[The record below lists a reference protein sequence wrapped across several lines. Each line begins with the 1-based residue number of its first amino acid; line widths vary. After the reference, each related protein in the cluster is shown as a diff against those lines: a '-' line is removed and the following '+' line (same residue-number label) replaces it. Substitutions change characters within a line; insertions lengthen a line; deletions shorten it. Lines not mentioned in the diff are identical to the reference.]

1 MAKDNEKKDLDQL
14 INSMF
19 RGHRLNTVSAE
30 DYLEQV
36 RKSQDEMQS
45 GLDQA
50 QENQKKAED
59 TLNTTE
65 NAVDQLNAILR
76 RQSEDLQKQ
85 SEALRD
91 QSRDLGFTDQDFA
104 KLQAE
109 VQKDFGISVDVENQ
123 QKRQAQD
130 LQAVLNGMKEASAQ
144 TGTVVL
150 GQESF
155 LADLSRAFFRPLA
168 SGQPEDRLRN
178 VFVISGPA
186 GSGRHLALSTMIP
199 ILAEKHWLA
208 SADVVTINGSHYAG
222 SEQEK
227 VFIQDIY
234 AASCAPAEVI
244 VIEQAEALYP
254 PFLNQLMKLCQNE
267 EVTLNKR
274 YVLNKGKQLVEA
286 GSSLVTQTVSTLKLT
301 NKYIVFLTTSRK
313 TLMQNFP
320 NSMVEQILDQPA
332 AQPLSPEVL
341 LTIYQRLLNDSVQNA
356 KKQLNVTLTLDDDA
370 AQKRLA
376 VLETSAGTLA
386 LEKDVRQLNSA
397 INELC
402 LKQPELVLE
411 VRAEAGREWVFEVN
425 GQRLAMSDLIRLE
438 KDDLDAIRK
447 EMDAIVGLQEVK
459 DTLQSMEEHYKVMQ
473 LRQKQGL
480 KAVPLSRHM
489 IFTGNPGTGKTTMA
503 RLVARLF
510 KALGLLSQGQLIE
523 VSRSDLV
530 GRYVGHTAP
539 LTQQIIESALG
550 GVLFIDEAYS
560 LVRGKDDSFGLEAVD
575 TLVKG
580 MEDHRD
586 DLIVILAGYSR
597 EMEEFLNANSGLKSR
612 FPNILNF
619 ADYTGSELTQIAVS
633 LAQGK
638 DYVIDERCLNDLT
651 IYFNAVQMNSA
662 ARSGNGRLAR
672 NTVEKAILNQSR
684 RILNDP
690 QARMDLLLREDFD
703 LELS

>member
-36 RKSQDEMQS
+36 RKSQNEMQS

-50 QENQKKAED
+50 QANQKKAED

-130 LQAVLNGMKEASAQ
+130 LQAVLNGMQEAAVQ

-186 GSGRHLALSTMIP
+186 GSGRHLALSTMIH

-370 AQKRLA
+370 VQKRLA
-376 VLETSAGTLA
+376 VLETSAGALA
-386 LEKDVRQLNSA
+386 LEKDVRQLNAA

-402 LKQPELVLE
+402 LKQPESVLE

-480 KAVPLSRHM
+480 KAAPLSRHM
-489 IFTGNPGTGKTTMA
+489 IFTGNPCTGKTTMA

-638 DYVIDERCLNDLT
+638 DYVIDESCLNDLT

>member
-199 ILAEKHWLA
+199 ILAEKHLLA

-489 IFTGNPGTGKTTMA
+489 IFTGNPGTGKTTMP